1 MLTDVIEA
9 RITRLLESSR
19 VRDMVVEEMRR
30 LMNERPPDVTPLDY
44 CTAVALYYLRELC
57 RQTVGQCKTGEK
69 VQSEKTSPEPS
80 MKEILNA
87 LLSWSQYE
95 LLGSNLQMVKALGSA
110 IAVRDTGTSEH
121 NLKVTLYAARLA
133 EKARIDEK
141 RLQSLIKG
149 SFLHDIGKIGISDAT
164 LLKSNKLT
172 DIEFKQMQ
180 SHVNRGEQII
190 KGVVWLED
198 ARDIILY
205 HHERWDGRGYPEG
218 LKKNDIPVNARI
230 FMIVDVFD
238 ALTSDRPYKKAAPF
252 KSAMAQMESQSGIHF
267 DPRYFELFA
276 DIAGDLYSRYARCSV
291 ENLEREVFD
300 LIGEYFYL
308 DPRDYH
314 LADLFDSIR
323 ESPDTI

>member
-9 RITRLLESSR
+9 RIARLLENSR
-19 VRDMVVEEMRR
+19 VREMVVEEMKR
-30 LMNERPPDVTPLDY
+30 LMSERPSDVALQDY

-57 RQTVGQCKTGEK
+57 RQTVKQCETGEK
-69 VQSEKTSPEPS
+69 DRLGVSSTEPN

-133 EKARIDEK
+133 EKARLDEK
-141 RLQSLIKG
+141 KLQSIIKG
-149 SFLHDIGKIGISDAT
+149 SFLHDIGKIGIPDAT
-164 LLKSNKLT
+164 LLKSNKLS

-180 SHVNRGEQII
+180 SHVTRGEQII

-205 HHERWDGRGYPEG
+205 HHERWDGQGYPSA
-218 LKKNDIPVNARI
+218 LKDNDIPVNARV

-238 ALTSDRPYKKAAPF
+238 ALTSDRPYKKAASF
-252 KSAMAQMESQSGIHF
+252 DSAMAQMESQSGVHF
-267 DPRYFELFA
+267 DPYYFRLFT
-276 DIAGDLYSRYARCSV
+276 DIAKELYSDYAHRTV
-291 ENLEREVFD
+291 NELEHEVFEF
-300 LIGEYFYL
+300 IGEYFNL
-308 DPRDYH
+308 DPRSGR
-314 LADLFDSIR
+314 LGDLYDSIR
-323 ESPDTI
+323 ESLDIS